1 MRTVFLLAIGL
12 LVASPSASDV
22 VESVPAGFT
31 VRVSVPIAAS
41 PDRTYRAVTDAI
53 GAWWDKAH
61 TFSGDARNLSLTAAP
76 GGCFCEKLPGGGG
89 VRHMT
94 VVYADPGKLLRLSGG
109 LGPLQDFAVV
119 GTMTWKFTAA
129 GDGTT
134 VELTYRVGGYVT
146 GGVANLAA
154 PVNTV
159 LTEQV
164 ARLKQFVEMTR

>member
-1 MRTVFLLAIGL
+1 MGL
-12 LVASPSASDV
+12 LVASPSAGDV
-22 VESVPAGFT
+22 IESLPSGFT

-41 PDRTYRAVTDAI
+41 PDRTYRAVTDSI

-61 TFSGDARNLSLTAAP
+61 TFSGDAKNLSLTATP

-146 GGVANLAA
+146 GGITNLAA

-159 LTEQV
+159 LAEQV
-164 ARLKQFVEMTR
+164 ARLKQFVEMSR